1 MKTTHFIALA
11 LVTVAMVGCVLPSAR
26 QKQPS
31 TVTVSGEGTVSV
43 APDMVR
49 MTVSMSNVA
58 PSTRAAQEAVGRMTA
73 QVLAILKEAG
83 IDDKDIQTASLR
95 FNPEYEW
102 RNERRI
108 LVGQHAEQSIDF
120 AVRDI
125 ASDTEKA
132 PRLIDRISGIDGITM
147 NRMDF
152 SVADNT
158 PHFERSRELAFEKV
172 LQKAEQYASL
182 AGMKVDRVFSVVEDG
197 ASPATPLYRSASL
210 NQFKAEVAMD
220 AASTVLP
227 AGQMEITTRI
237 SAVFLLE

>member
-1 MKTTHFIALA
+1 MKATNFLTLV

-31 TVTVSGEGTVSV
+31 TITVSGEGTVSV

-49 MTVSMSNVA
+49 MTVYMSNVA
-58 PSTRAAQEAVGRMTA
+58 KTTREAQEAVSRMTA

-102 RNERRI
+102 RNDKRV
-108 LVGQHAEQSIDF
+108 LVGQSAEQSIGF
-120 AVRDI
+120 SVRDI
-125 ASDTEKA
+125 AGNTEKA

-147 NRMDF
+147 NRMYF

-158 PHFERSRELAFEKV
+158 PHLVRSRELAFEKA

-182 AGMKVDRVFSVVEDG
+182 AGMKVGRVFSVVEDG
-197 ASPATPLYRSASL
+197 ASPTTPFSPASFR
-210 NQFKAEVAMD
+210 QYSFSEFSED
-220 AASTVLP
+220 FTIELP
-227 AGQMEITTRI
+227 AGEIEISTGI